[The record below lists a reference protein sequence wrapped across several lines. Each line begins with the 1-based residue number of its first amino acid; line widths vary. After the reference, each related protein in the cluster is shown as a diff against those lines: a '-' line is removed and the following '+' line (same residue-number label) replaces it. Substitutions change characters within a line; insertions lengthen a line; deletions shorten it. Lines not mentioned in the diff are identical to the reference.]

1 MGRTGVIPAYVLA
14 ASLLGLAG
22 LAGTALAEKSDFDP
36 AVWRRAFARPDHA
49 PEPADN
55 PATPEKVALGAK
67 LFQDTR
73 LSGGGDL
80 ACASC
85 HQAELSF
92 SDGVPRHGG
101 LDGRPLDRRTPPL
114 WNLAWGLSWF
124 WDGRA
129 ASLEAQAPGPI
140 ENQREMGGDIDAVV
154 ARLSSDTAAR
164 RAFAGAFPDDPT
176 ISRTTIAKALAAF
189 ERSLVSP
196 QTRFD
201 RWVAGDDSALEP
213 EELSGLRLFV
223 GKAGCVNCHSGWR
236 FTDEAFHDIG
246 LPDHADLGRGA
257 FLDLRAA
264 DHAFKTPSLRERVWT
279 APYMHDGSMAT
290 FEEVI
295 DHYAEHVVE
304 RPTLSADLPRRIDLS
319 AEERA
324 ELVAFLNTLSSE
336 EPPRPASLPAKAM
349 SVGATA
355 DAVATSTVGQKGRR
369 FSPGAVLLKV
379 GEVLRIVNDDT
390 RTHNVRIDGPGLAY
404 NSDAQNPGDTVT
416 IGFDHPGRFEA
427 ICGIHP
433 DMHLSIEVKAD
444 AARKTGGTMGV
455 EASATPQ

>member
-1 MGRTGVIPAYVLA
+1 VERTGAIRASVLA

-22 LAGTALAEKSDFDP
+22 LAGTALAAKTDFDP
-36 AVWRRAFARPDHA
+36 AVWRRAFARPDHV

-80 ACASC
+80 ACVSC

-140 ENQREMGGDIDAVV
+140 ENRREMAGDLDEVV
-154 ARLSSDTAAR
+154 SRLSNDEATRRTFAA
-164 RAFAGAFPDDPT
+164 AFPDDPEV
-176 ISRTTIAKALAAF
+176 SRTTIAKALAAF

-196 QTRFD
+196 RTRFD
-201 RWVAGDDSALEP
+201 RWVEGDDSALGP
-213 EELSGLRLFV
+213 DELSGLGLFV
-223 GKAGCVNCHSGWR
+223 GKAGCVNCHKGWR

-246 LPDHADLGRGA
+246 LPDSADLGRGA

-290 FEEVI
+290 FEEVV
-295 DHYAEHVVE
+295 DHYADRVVE
-304 RPTLSADLPRRIDLS
+304 RPTLSADLPRRVDLS
-319 AEERA
+319 AKERA

-336 EPPRPASLPAKAM
+336 EPPRPASLPARAM
-349 SVGATA
+349 SVGAPA

-369 FSPGAVLLKV
+369 FSPGAVLLEV

-416 IGFDHPGRFEA
+416 IGFDHPGRFQA

-433 DMHLSIEVKAD
+433 DMHLSIEVRAD
-444 AARKTGGTMGV
+444 GAHEPGMVQGAATSAAR
-455 EASATPQ
+455 